1 MLTLAGVIVEFGAVY
16 LKALANKL
24 LSNRNV
30 ARGIFNL
37 HGIQL
42 PFVAKD

>member
-1 MLTLAGVIVEFGAVY
+1 MLTLAGVIVEFGAVDV
-16 LKALANKL
+16 KVLANKL

-37 HGIQL
+37 HSKQL